1 MCCSVGLAAGQC
13 AGDSP
18 RWKRSLTSL
27 AGCQGWSWSN
37 AELHTTH
44 SYGHGRRAYA
54 KTNLKPAW
62 LPFALPGMNVL
73 LRFLVP
79 RSFPLFW
86 VPPWVSSTLH
96 LTERSRQVFCF
107 PLSHDS
113 LRFPTTTFA
122 YPYLIYT
129 THPLLII
136 HNCLFFLSLSRT
148 TYCIMPPFSVV
159 VAYA

>member
-1 MCCSVGLAAGQC
+1 MCCSVGLAVGQC

-62 LPFALPGMNVL
+62 LLFALPGMNVL
-73 LRFLVP
+73 LRFLVA
-79 RSFPLFW
+79 RSFPLFGFLL
-86 VPPWVSSTLH
+86 VFHLLSTSLNVRDRSSVSHYLTTLYAFQQPHLHIHILYTQRILSSSSTIVY
-96 LTERSRQVFCF
+96 SF
-107 PLSHDS
+107 
-113 LRFPTTTFA
+113 
-122 YPYLIYT
+122 
-129 THPLLII
+129 
-136 HNCLFFLSLSRT
+136 SLSRT